1 MSVKKNTSA
10 NDAIKEAVLQKFPE
24 AGFEEFQGQ
33 LSLRIP
39 KEKFAE
45 LAKFLKTDRKLS
57 FDYLTDVT
65 GVDYLKM
72 EREPRFDVVYQL
84 YSFKNNWRLC
94 VKVGLPE
101 EDLNLPSIS
110 SHWRSALWLER
121 EAFEMFGFIFT
132 GHPDL
137 RRLLLPDVF
146 DGFPMRKDY
155 PLRGRGERDV
165 ILDMK

>member
-1 MSVKKNTSA
+1 MAVKKNSSPNET
-10 NDAIKEAVLQKFPE
+10 IKEAVLQKFPE

-39 KEKFAE
+39 KEKFAV

-72 EREPRFDVVYQL
+72 EREPRFDVVYHF
-84 YSFKNNWRLC
+84 YSFKNNWLLR
-94 VKVGLPE
+94 VKVGLAE
-101 EDLNLPSIS
+101 EDPSIPTIS
-110 SHWRSALWLER
+110 SHWRAALWLER
-121 EAFEMFGFIFT
+121 EAFEMFGFNFT

-146 DGFPMRKDY
+146 DGFPLRKDY